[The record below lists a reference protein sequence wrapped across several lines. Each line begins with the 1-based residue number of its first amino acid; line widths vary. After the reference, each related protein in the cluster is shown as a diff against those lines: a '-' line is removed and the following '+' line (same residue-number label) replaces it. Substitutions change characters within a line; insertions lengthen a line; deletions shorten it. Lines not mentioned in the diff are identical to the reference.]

1 MRSQRVRHDWSRAH
15 ACTHTHAHTH
25 AHAHTHTHT
34 HTSCSHHQGYLAI
47 RAATPLAEVS
57 LTLLKY
63 EIQKTFP
70 LDFLLAWEWKKSV
83 SLSWL
88 GNKGGEVEFMVFFFK
103 YNDDNDD
110 DEWIKL
116 PVLAS
121 REPRLPS
128 LCESFS
134 FHLVDPFSFSIPSIF
149 QKIEGGFK
157 NIFNMISW
165 KIASF

>member
-1 MRSQRVRHDWSRAH
+1 MILGSSFPGGTDSKESACHVGGKGLIPGSGRFPWSRKQQPAPIFLPGKFH
-15 ACTHTHAHTH
+15 GQRSLAGYSSWGRKESDMTDPVRTRAHTH
-25 AHAHTHTHT
+25 MHSHMHMHTHTHT

-88 GNKGGEVEFMVFFFK
+88 GNKGGEVEFMVFFF
-103 YNDDNDD
+103 
-110 DEWIKL
+110 
-116 PVLAS
+116 
-121 REPRLPS
+121 
-128 LCESFS
+128 
-134 FHLVDPFSFSIPSIF
+134 
-149 QKIEGGFK
+149 
-157 NIFNMISW
+157 
-165 KIASF
+165 